1 MFTVDELLSKRNQN
15 NALMHLN
22 TKKDSTGPDG
32 MRLSELSDYWRI
44 NHERIEQEIRD
55 GVYQPGIIKNYEILK
70 DSGKRR
76 IISNMNVLDRF
87 ITRLLSQKLQRYF
100 EPEFLR
106 GSYAYQNGKG
116 PLEAVEKAKEYVEN
130 GNIFVAEID
139 IQDFF
144 DTIPLDAVIQM
155 LREKISDEAVTE
167 LIRKYLYCKI
177 DTDGRIIDKSIGLIQ
192 GNSISP
198 ILSNMYLHSLD
209 LFMESRSYP
218 WIRFA
223 DNIYLFNQAQETAIE
238 VYETVCTQLKT
249 DYKLEVNQNKSGVH
263 DVFTKPMLGYDLYR
277 DKGKVDVRR
286 HQYQPTNAYHKWHP
300 GVVQKI
306 NQEYHILQDGVLNKK
321 DYALLF
327 ENEQE
332 KHYIPVEVVDQLNV
346 YGEVSMSYSVLKT
359 LNDKNIKISFYDKY
373 GNLMGNY
380 IPERHHSNAVAMVKQ
395 CQLYIDDAKHLS
407 LAKQMEIAG
416 LHNMR
421 ANLKYYQKRKGKAF
435 DEYIAVLTQCI
446 VAINEQKDIGALML
460 LEARARQKYYTAFN
474 LILDH
479 TEFTFSQ
486 RSKRPPKDQLN
497 AMISFGNT
505 LLYNQFLQIIWKTSL
520 NPQIGVV
527 HAANR
532 RNYSLNLDFADIF
545 KPIIVDRVIF
555 TLLNCQQ
562 IKREAHFEIDENGG
576 VFLNRQGK
584 KIFLKEFEQ
593 KLDTL
598 IVVKGKSITY
608 RQLMRDEVW
617 QFQKYVL
624 AGEKYRPYK
633 YY

>member
-15 NALMHLN
+15 NAFTHLS
-22 TKKDSTGPDG
+22 TKKDGSGPDG
-32 MRLSELSDYWRI
+32 MRLSEFGDYWKI
-44 NHERIEQEIRD
+44 NRERIEQEIRE
-55 GVYQPGIIKNYEILK
+55 GIYQPGVIKNYEILK
-70 DSGKRR
+70 GSGKRR
-76 IISNMNVLDRF
+76 TISNMNVLDRF

-100 EPEFLR
+100 EPEFLHS
-106 GSYAYQNGKG
+106 SYAYQNRKG
-116 PLEAVEKAKEYVEN
+116 SLEAVEKAKEYVED
-130 GNIFVAEID
+130 GNVFVAEID
-139 IQDFF
+139 IKDFF
-144 DTIPLDAVIQM
+144 DTIPLDAVMQM
-155 LREKISDEAVTE
+155 LRKRINDEVVIE
-167 LIRKYLYCKI
+167 LFRKYLYCKI
-177 DTDGRIIDKSIGLIQ
+177 DTDGRITDKSVGLIQ

-209 LFMESRSYP
+209 LFMESRSYF

-223 DNIYLFNQAQETAIE
+223 DNIYLFCQSQGTAIE
-238 VYETVCTQLKT
+238 AYETVSTQLKT
-249 DYKLEVNQNKSGVH
+249 SYRLEVNKNKSGVH

-277 DKGKVDVRR
+277 DKGRIDVRK
-286 HQYQPTNAYHKWHP
+286 HQYRPSNAYYKWHTS
-300 GVVQKI
+300 VVQKI

-332 KHYIPVEVVDQLNV
+332 KHHIPVEVVDQLNV
-346 YGEVSMSYSVLKT
+346 YGEVSMSYSVLRT
-359 LNDKNIKISFYDKY
+359 LGDKNIKVSFYDKY
-373 GNLMGNY
+373 GDLMGNY
-380 IPERHHSNAVAMVKQ
+380 IPERHYSDAAVMLKQ
-395 CQLYIDDAKHLS
+395 CRLYDDSVKHLS

-446 VAINEQKDIGALML
+446 VETNEKKDIGGLML

-486 RSKRPPKDQLN
+486 RSKRPPRDQLN

-520 NPQIGVV
+520 NPQISVV

-562 IKREAHFEIDENGG
+562 IKKEEHFEIDEKGG
-576 VFLNRQGK
+576 VLLNRQGK

-593 KLDTL
+593 KLDTM
-598 IVVKGKSITY
+598 IVIKGKSITY
-608 RQLMRDEVW
+608 RQLMRNEVW
-617 QFQKYVL
+617 QFQKYIL
-624 AGEKYRPYK
+624 SGEKYKPYK

>member
-15 NALMHLN
+15 NALAHLN
-22 TKKDSTGPDG
+22 TKKDGSGPDG
-32 MRLSELSDYWRI
+32 MQISEFGDYWKI
-44 NHERIEQEIRD
+44 NHERIENEIRE
-55 GVYQPGIIKNYEILK
+55 GIYQPGIIKNYEILK
-70 DSGKRR
+70 GTGKRR

-100 EPEFLR
+100 EPEFLPN
-106 GSYAYQNGKG
+106 SYAYQTGKG
-116 PLEAVEKAKEYVEN
+116 TLEAVAKAKEYVETD
-130 GNIFVAEID
+130 NIFAAEID
-139 IQDFF
+139 IKDFF

-155 LREKISDEAVTE
+155 LSQRINDEAVIE
-167 LIRKYLYCKI
+167 LIRKYVYCKI
-177 DTDGRIIDKSIGLIQ
+177 DIDGRIINKSVGLIQ
-192 GNSISP
+192 GNSTSP
-198 ILSNMYLHSLD
+198 ILSNLYLHSLD
-209 LFMESRSYP
+209 LFMESRNYH

-223 DNIYLFNQAQETAIE
+223 DNIYIFCKSQSNAIE
-238 VYETVCTQLKT
+238 LFEEVSSYITSN
-249 DYKLEVNQNKSGVH
+249 YGLEINQNKSGVH
-263 DVFTKPMLGYDLYR
+263 NAFNKPMLGYDLYR
-277 DKGKVDVRR
+277 TKGKIDVRK
-286 HQYQPTNAYHKWHP
+286 HQYLPSNTYQKWHVS
-300 GVVQKI
+300 VVQKI
-306 NQEYHILQDGVLNKK
+306 NQEYHILQDGVLNRK

-332 KHYIPVEVVDQLNV
+332 KHNIPVEVVDQLNV
-346 YGEVSMSYSVLKT
+346 YGEVSMSYSALRT
-359 LNDKNIKISFYDKY
+359 LGDKNIKVSFYDKY

-380 IPERHHSNAVAMVKQ
+380 IPDRHHSNAAAMIKQ
-395 CQLYIDDAKHLS
+395 CQLYSDDAKHLS

-421 ANLKYYQKRKGKAF
+421 ANLKYYQKRKGKIF

-446 VAINEQKDIGALML
+446 VELNEQNDIGALML
-460 LEARARQKYYTAFN
+460 VEARARQKYYMAFN

-479 TEFTFSQ
+479 TEFIFSQ

-527 HAANR
+527 HATNR

-545 KPIIVDRVIF
+545 KPVIVDRVIF

-562 IKREAHFEIDENGG
+562 IKKEEHFEQDENGG
-576 VFLNRQGK
+576 ILLNKQGK
-584 KIFLKEFEQ
+584 RVFLKEFDK

-598 IVVKGKSITY
+598 IVNKGKNITY

-624 AGEKYRPYK
+624 SGEKYKPYK